1 VRYTDNSDLLVK
13 VVHVNDTTRVSLLS
27 DNTKS
32 IRSATWD
39 PTGKYLVRALLPCSH
54 SGKEWLIS
62 DNSRMRWKDQGL
74 RYVRTYTSLTQNHRG
89 GGSF

>member
-1 VRYTDNSDLLVK
+1 MSFLPLPPYLGFTPVVRYTDDSDLLVK

-39 PTGKYLVRALLPCSH
+39 PTGKYLVRALFTY
-54 SGKEWLIS
+54 S
-62 DNSRMRWKDQGL
+62 DGMNQE
-74 RYVRTYTSLTQNHRG
+74 
-89 GGSF
+89 

>member
-1 VRYTDNSDLLVK
+1 MSPSFFLTLGSTHAVRYTDYSDLLVK

-39 PTGKYLVRALLPCSH
+39 PTGKYLVRLLFLYLLCSPFLFF
-54 SGKEWLIS
+54 GKE
-62 DNSRMRWKDQGL
+62 RKEE
-74 RYVRTYTSLTQNHRG
+74 
-89 GGSF
+89 

>member
-1 VRYTDNSDLLVK
+1 MSPFFLLLLSTLVRNSGSTHAMRNTDNSDLLVK

-39 PTGKYLVRALLPCSH
+39 PTGKYLVRVLVPP
-54 SGKEWLIS
+54 
-62 DNSRMRWKDQGL
+62 
-74 RYVRTYTSLTQNHRG
+74 SLSPREVMEGVADIRQR
-89 GGSF
+89 

>member
-1 VRYTDNSDLLVK
+1 MSPSFLLLPLDPLFSSDISSMSYIDDSDLLVK

-39 PTGKYLVRALLPCSH
+39 PTGKYLVRLLFLYLLCSPFLFFA
-54 SGKEWLIS
+54 KE
-62 DNSRMRWKDQGL
+62 RKEE
-74 RYVRTYTSLTQNHRG
+74 
-89 GGSF
+89 

>member
-1 VRYTDNSDLLVK
+1 MSSLPLLPYLESTHRVKYTDDSDLLVK

-39 PTGKYLVRALLPCSH
+39 PTGKYLVRAP
-54 SGKEWLIS
+54 
-62 DNSRMRWKDQGL
+62 
-74 RYVRTYTSLTQNHRG
+74 VPV
-89 GGSF
+89 

>member
-1 VRYTDNSDLLVK
+1 MSPFFLLLLLPNVVPNSGSTHAVRYTDNSDLLVK

-39 PTGKYLVRALLPCSH
+39 PTGKYLVRLLVLLE
-54 SGKEWLIS
+54 KK
-62 DNSRMRWKDQGL
+62 N
-74 RYVRTYTSLTQNHRG
+74 G
-89 GGSF
+89 GVANIRQR

>member
-1 VRYTDNSDLLVK
+1 VSQLDGFLSIRREREWLFVQSMSLLLLPHISEFIEFVSYTDNSDLLVK

-39 PTGKYLVRALLPCSH
+39 PTGKYLV
-54 SGKEWLIS
+54 
-62 DNSRMRWKDQGL
+62 
-74 RYVRTYTSLTQNHRG
+74 SL
-89 GGSF
+89 